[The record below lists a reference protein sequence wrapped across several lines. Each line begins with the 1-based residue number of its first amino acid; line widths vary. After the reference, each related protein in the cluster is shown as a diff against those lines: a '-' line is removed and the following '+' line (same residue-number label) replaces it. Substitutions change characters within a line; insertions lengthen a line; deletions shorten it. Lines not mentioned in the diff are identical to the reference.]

1 MQKDYIANMA
11 AFVVTNSVMTTG
23 TPKSA
28 GAPAITQEMIEA
40 GADAL
45 IRANYLFDFSPGDAT
60 YLAEKVLRSALKSPR
75 SESREDCSP
84 EHRPR

>member
-1 MQKDYIANMA
+1 M
-11 AFVVTNSVMTTG
+11 S
-23 TPKSA
+23 
-28 GAPAITQEMIEA
+28 GAPKAKADDIPEITPAMIEA

>member
-1 MQKDYIANMA
+1 
-11 AFVVTNSVMTTG
+11 MTQNVG
-23 TPKSA
+23 KSA
-28 GAPAITQEMIEA
+28 PKGGGAPEIAITPEMIEA

-75 SESREDCSP
+75 SESREDCSL
-84 EHRPR
+84 EHRLR